1 MNYIYNPKMHCEVA
15 GKKILVKGCVIFFGD
30 FASEHLALIFS
41 AHFTPIEILALFYAF
56 CNHFWFTF
64 LNWDI
69 GAILFGLINAD
80 LSWNLSTILYWNF
93 FWNLFTNSSG
103 YILAFLFRN
112 FCALLLWYFST
123 LFLWDFAYNLL
134 AFFVRDFSA
143 HSPGKL
149 KNNIDI

>member
-1 MNYIYNPKMHCEVA
+1 MVERLRD
-15 GKKILVKGCVIFFGD
+15 ILWRICIRTLV
-30 FASEHLALIFS
+30 LIFS
-41 AHFTPIEILALFYAF
+41 AHSTPIKILTFLPTF
-56 CNHFWFTF
+56 CNRFNFTF
-64 LNWDI
+64 LNWYI

-123 LFLWDFAYNLL
+123 LFLWDFAHNLL
-134 AFFVRDFSA
+134 AFFVRNFPA
-143 HSPGKL
+143 HSPGKFKIIL
-149 KNNIDI
+149 LVE